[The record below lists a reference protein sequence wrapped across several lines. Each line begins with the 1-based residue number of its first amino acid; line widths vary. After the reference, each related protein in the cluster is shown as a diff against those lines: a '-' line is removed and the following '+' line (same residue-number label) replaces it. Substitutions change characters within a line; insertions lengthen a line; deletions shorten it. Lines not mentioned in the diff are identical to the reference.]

1 MDARKPEVTKCGGC
15 GAEIRLGPASCPL
28 CGKFVG
34 NPPPAEQS
42 RRKRSQ
48 SVEDY
53 QDDLRR
59 LREELDK
66 LRKEIA

>member
-1 MDARKPEVTKCGGC
+1 VGVRKDDATTCGGC
-15 GAEIRLGPASCPL
+15 GAEVRFGPASCPL

-34 NPPPAEQS
+34 NPPPAKT
-42 RRKRSQ
+42 KRAAARN
-48 SVEDY
+48 VEDY
-53 QDDLRR
+53 QEDLRK

>member
-1 MDARKPEVTKCGGC
+1 MGARKEEAIRCSGC
-15 GAEIRLGPASCPL
+15 GAEVRFGPASCPL

-34 NPPPAEQS
+34 NPPPAKQS
-42 RRKRSQ
+42 RRKTTQ
-48 SVEDY
+48 SVDDY
-53 QDDLRR
+53 QEDLRK

>member
-1 MDARKPEVTKCGGC
+1 
-15 GAEIRLGPASCPL
+15 L

-34 NPPPAEQS
+34 NPPPAKTA
-42 RRKRSQ
+42 RRKLGQ

-53 QDDLRR
+53 QDDLRK

-66 LRKEIA
+66 LRKETA

>member
-1 MDARKPEVTKCGGC
+1 
-15 GAEIRLGPASCPL
+15 L

-34 NPPPAEQS
+34 NPPPAKTT
-42 RRKRSQ
+42 RRKIGE
-48 SVEDY
+48 SVETY
-53 QDDLRR
+53 QEDLRK

>member
-1 MDARKPEVTKCGGC
+1 
-15 GAEIRLGPASCPL
+15 L

-34 NPPPAEQS
+34 NPPPNQS
-42 RRKRSQ
+42 EKRATKQ
-48 SVEDY
+48 KVDDY
-53 QDDLRR
+53 HEDLRR

>member
-1 MDARKPEVTKCGGC
+1 
-15 GAEIRLGPASCPL
+15 L

-34 NPPPAEQS
+34 NPPPAKT
-42 RRKRSQ
+42 KRAAARN
-48 SVEDY
+48 VEDY
-53 QDDLRR
+53 QEDLRK

>member
-1 MDARKPEVTKCGGC
+1 MGVRKTDAITCSGC
-15 GAEIRLGPASCPL
+15 GAEVRFGPASCPL

-34 NPPPAEQS
+34 NPPPAQTV
-42 RRKRSQ
+42 RRKVGQ
-48 SVEDY
+48 TVEDY
-53 QDDLRR
+53 QEDLRK

>member
-1 MDARKPEVTKCGGC
+1 VGVRKNEVAICSGC
-15 GAEIRLGPASCPL
+15 GAEVRFGPASCPL

-34 NPPPAEQS
+34 NPPPAQTKK
-42 RRKRSQ
+42 RKVGA
-48 SVEDY
+48 SVESY
-53 QDDLRR
+53 QEDLRK